1 MVVSVN
7 SGARV
12 IHHKLLQGSQS
23 RDLKKI
29 EQQQQPHKHQQQQHQ
44 HQQHRQSEFPMKSVE
59 ETRSAADKR
68 PGKYFILDL
77 GTFINFWLSRCSIA
91 RGLILGSPRLVPQ
104 RLRLVSLFDSL
115 KAPLY

>member
-12 IHHKLLQGSQS
+12 IHHKQLQGSQS

-29 EQQQQPHKHQQQQHQ
+29 DKQQQPHKHQQQQQQQQQQQ
-44 HQQHRQSEFPMKSVE
+44 HKHRQSEFPMKSVE

-68 PGKYFILDL
+68 PGKYFM
-77 GTFINFWLSRCSIA
+77 F
-91 RGLILGSPRLVPQ
+91 
-104 RLRLVSLFDSL
+104 
-115 KAPLY
+115 